1 MGARFLGACMG
12 AVSATNPEVG
22 WGIDRFEWRL
32 RNTKENTYL

>member
-1 MGARFLGACMG
+1 MGARFLGARMG